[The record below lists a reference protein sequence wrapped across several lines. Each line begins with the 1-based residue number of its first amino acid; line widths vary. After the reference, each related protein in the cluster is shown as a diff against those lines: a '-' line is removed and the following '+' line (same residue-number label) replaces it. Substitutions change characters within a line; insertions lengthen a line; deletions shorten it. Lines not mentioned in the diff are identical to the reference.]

1 MSVINQM
8 LRELDAR
15 GNVPAG
21 LPMAPGRPIG
31 VKRHPVWL
39 ALGGIGLAAV
49 VAVIYWMRPAV
60 STTAVP
66 QEPQAIAR
74 QEPQTVNPPSAASA
88 PAGQSAPRLAAVM
101 TRNLPV
107 APPQEQA
114 RGAAPETAQGSIEQP
129 LPASPAPAAPLTPQ
143 DKGTRQV
150 EPAVIKNMTL
160 LSPEDEA
167 QQHYG
172 DARMLHHAGKPE
184 AAMDKYRQALAR
196 NPGMTAARIQLARL
210 LQEKGQVDDALSL
223 LQTGYA
229 QRADDGLAI
238 AAGRLLADQGQREA
252 ALGWLQLGQ
261 SGLRP
266 ADHALMGAL
275 LSQAHRHEEAGLAYQ
290 RALTA
295 DPGQGGWLLGL
306 GLALEAQGRLEEART
321 AYRNALEH
329 GRFKPEV
336 TQFLRERSDFSGHRD
351 R

>member
-21 LPMAPGRPIG
+21 GGMAPGRPIG
-31 VKRHPVWL
+31 VKRHPIWL
-39 ALGGIGLAAV
+39 ALGGVGLAAS

-60 STTAVP
+60 FTTAVP
-66 QEPQAIAR
+66 QEPPAISR
-74 QEPQTVNPPSAASA
+74 QESKTVNPPSAA
-88 PAGQSAPRLAAVM
+88 PATSSQSAPRLAAVI
-101 TRNLPV
+101 TRNPSV
-107 APPQEQA
+107 APPQGQA
-114 RGAAPETAQGSIEQP
+114 RGAAPETAQDPIEQP
-129 LPASPAPAAPLTPQ
+129 LPASPAPAAPLTSQ
-143 DKGTRQV
+143 DAGTRQV
-150 EPAVIKNMTL
+150 ELAVIKNMTL

-167 QQHYG
+167 QQHYA
-172 DARMLHHAGKPE
+172 DARMLHRVGKSD

-196 NPGMTAARIQLARL
+196 NPGMTAARIQLARM
-210 LQEKGQVDDALSL
+210 LQEKGQMDDALSL

-238 AAGRLLADQGQREA
+238 TAGRLLADQGQREA

-275 LSQAHRHEEAGLAYQ
+275 LSQAHRHEEAGRAYQ

-336 TQFLRERSDFSGHRD
+336 VQFLHERTDF
-351 R
+351 

>member
-21 LPMAPGRPIG
+21 LPMALGRPIG
-31 VKRHPVWL
+31 VKRHPIWL
-39 ALGGIGLAAV
+39 ALGGAGLAAA
-49 VAVIYWMRPAV
+49 VAVIYWTRPAV
-60 STTAVP
+60 FTTVTP
-66 QEPQAIAR
+66 QEPPPVAR
-74 QEPQTVNPPSAASA
+74 QETKPVNPPSAA
-88 PAGQSAPRLAAVM
+88 PGTAGQSAPRLAAVV
-101 TRNLPV
+101 TRSLPV
-107 APPQEQA
+107 APTQG
-114 RGAAPETAQGSIEQP
+114 RGRSAAPETAHDPIEQP

-172 DARMLHHAGKPE
+172 DARMLHHAGKSE
-184 AAMDKYRQALAR
+184 AAMEQYRQALAR

-223 LQTGYA
+223 LQTGHA
-229 QRADDGLAI
+229 QHADDDLAI

-252 ALGWLQLGQ
+252 ALGWLQLGH

-266 ADHALMGAL
+266 ADHALMGVL

-306 GLALEAQGRLEEART
+306 GLALEAQGRLEEARI

-336 TQFLRERSDFSGHRD
+336 VQFLRERSEFPGHRD
-351 R
+351 H

>member
-21 LPMAPGRPIG
+21 LPMALGRPIG
-31 VKRHPVWL
+31 VKRHPIWL
-39 ALGGIGLAAV
+39 ALGGAGLAAA
-49 VAVIYWMRPAV
+49 VAVIYWTRPAV
-60 STTAVP
+60 FTTVTP
-66 QEPQAIAR
+66 QEPPPVAR
-74 QEPQTVNPPSAASA
+74 QETKPVNPPSAA
-88 PAGQSAPRLAAVM
+88 PGTAGQSAPRLAAVV
-101 TRNLPV
+101 TRSLPV
-107 APPQEQA
+107 APTQG
-114 RGAAPETAQGSIEQP
+114 RGRSAAPETAHDPIEQP

-172 DARMLHHAGKPE
+172 DARMLHHAGKSE
-184 AAMDKYRQALAR
+184 AAMEQYRQALAR

-223 LQTGYA
+223 LQTGHA
-229 QRADDGLAI
+229 QHADDDLAI

-252 ALGWLQLGQ
+252 ALGWLQLGH

-306 GLALEAQGRLEEART
+306 GLALEAQGRLEEARI

-336 TQFLRERSDFSGHRD
+336 VQFLRERSDFPGHRD
-351 R
+351 H